1 LKNLPAS
8 CPKAVKHRSSI
19 EVWGFN
25 LLGGSRPWVK
35 EVYEIFE
42 RHGVGIVGGKKQ
54 VCLPLRS

>member
-1 LKNLPAS
+1 
-8 CPKAVKHRSSI
+8 
-19 EVWGFN
+19 VWGFN